1 MQSSL
6 RILVGLSGASG
17 IIYGMRLVEYLSERQ
32 LIEAVIYTKP
42 AEVVAYYEEGIN
54 LRGWLNRMAVNSF
67 REDEITAPYASSSNA
82 ADAMVIIP
90 CSMNTLAS
98 IANGL
103 SNNLLTRAALT
114 MLRLKRPLLLVIRE
128 TPLGLAELR
137 NMLKAALNGA
147 TILPASPAFYH
158 KPRTID
164 DMVNFVVGK
173 VLDVLGIKHDL
184 YKPWSDIR
192 GSGIDEYRKI
202 RPKSL

>member
-54 LRGWLNRMAVNSF
+54 LRDWLNRMAINSF
-67 REDEITAPYASSSNA
+67 REDEIAAPYASSSNA

-114 MLRLKRPLLLVIRE
+114 MLRLKRPLILVIRE

-192 GSGIDEYRKI
+192 VSEYRKV
-202 RPKSL
+202 RPESL

>member
-1 MQSSL
+1 MRSSL

-17 IIYGMRLVEYLSERQ
+17 IIYGMRLIEYLSERQ
-32 LIEAVIYTKP
+32 MVEAVIYTKP
-42 AEVVAYYEEGIN
+42 AEIVAHYEEGID
-54 LRGWLNRMAVNSF
+54 LRNWLNRMAVDSF
-67 REDEITAPYASSSNA
+67 REDEIDAPYASSSSA

-103 SNNLLTRAALT
+103 SSNLLTRAALT
-114 MLRLKRPLLLVIRE
+114 MLRLRRPLVLVIRE

-137 NMLKAALNGA
+137 NMLKATLNGA

-164 DMVNFVVGK
+164 DIVNFIVGK
-173 VLDVLGIKHDL
+173 VLDVLGIRHNLYRSWSSIKTFKH
-184 YKPWSDIR
+184 R
-192 GSGIDEYRKI
+192 
-202 RPKSL
+202 

>member
-1 MQSSL
+1 MPSSL

-17 IIYGMRLVEYLSERQ
+17 IIYGMRLIEYLSERQ
-32 LIEAVIYTKP
+32 MVEAVIYTRP
-42 AEVVAYYEEGIN
+42 AEIVAHYEEGID
-54 LRGWLNRMAVNSF
+54 LRNWLNRMAVDSF
-67 REDEITAPYASSSNA
+67 REDEIDAPYASSSSV

-103 SNNLLTRAALT
+103 SSNLLTRAALT
-114 MLRLKRPLLLVIRE
+114 MLRLRRPLVLVIRE

-164 DMVNFVVGK
+164 DIVNFIVGK
-173 VLDVLGIKHDL
+173 VLDVLGIRHNLYRSWSSIKTFKH
-184 YKPWSDIR
+184 R
-192 GSGIDEYRKI
+192 
-202 RPKSL
+202 